1 MKSRSGRRSGTAT
14 SACSAPANALSQV
27 AYSVAPVVSAA
38 ISAAMI
44 ASGLSVV
51 WLGLL
56 FLGCLATTLLAV
68 RLGRQ
73 LTRHQNRVEPAPEA
87 VTA

>member
-1 MKSRSGRRSGTAT
+1 MTASRLPGAT
-14 SACSAPANALSQV
+14 RLLIAF
-27 AYSVAPVVSAA
+27 VVSPA
-38 ISAAMI
+38 ISTAMI

-56 FLGCLATTLLAV
+56 CLGCLGTALLAV

-73 LTRHQNRVEPAPEA
+73 LTPPQDFAEPPAEA
-87 VTA
+87 VLV